1 MKNTTIGKM
10 IITGTAVMA
19 AIITGCSRKAADIPN
34 VDITAE
40 ISGEDAVSTEA
51 DEVNSVHSTTEG
63 TSTAATKKS
72 EVNSVHSTAESTKA
86 PEKQSETTTQESTK
100 APEAQPETTTQAPTK
115 ASEAQSETTT
125 QAPTKAP
132 EAQSETTTQAP
143 TKAPEAQSETTTQ
156 APTKAPE
163 TQPETTTQTQT
174 TAPET
179 QPETTT
185 QAPTEEVTEPSSE
198 PALSDEEILANTP
211 TYGDTYNVVVNG
223 TRYYWKYD
231 VGPDGAFLSTGRW
244 MSETEYFAYLDEKQ
258 REYESEL
265 ESRRAI
271 SWYDTHSE
279 ELNVVYYD
287 EHGLAYAYTLNNGF
301 SLPGH
306 NGVGERCEDMGEY
319 AEGRVTRFYQCVM
332 DGWTYKNGKDVQD
345 GMVRIEE

>member
-19 AIITGCSRKAADIPN
+19 AIITGCSRKTADIPN

-63 TSTAATKKS
+63 TSTAAAKKS
-72 EVNSVHSTAESTKA
+72 EVNSVHSTAESTEAPETQSETKAQEATKA
-86 PEKQSETTTQESTK
+86 PEAQSETTTQASTTAPETQPETTTQAPTKAPETQPETTTQESTK
-100 APEAQPETTTQAPTK
+100 APEAQPETTTQESTK
-115 ASEAQSETTT
+115 
-125 QAPTKAP
+125 
-132 EAQSETTTQAP
+132 
-143 TKAPEAQSETTTQ
+143 
-156 APTKAPE
+156 
-163 TQPETTTQTQT
+163 
-174 TAPET
+174 APET